1 MLIADGS
8 WNRGD
13 ALLDSCV
20 FFARGVRIHL
30 MTTRGLTFDSRFL
43 CPFQTG
49 GGSLTLIALLE
60 GQAAFRESPTE
71 EQQLRQRTIFR
82 LEDNEYDRRHASAP
96 VLRLSGSPRRS
107 LEIAMPRDVALVK
120 SRLSDVP
127 HALDAFVDV
136 MANRTLSHEQR
147 GAACIS
153 FCDTLVREG
162 FASETLVTRAREAL
176 PPSMERVCQ
185 ALISLYSRLDTGA
198 YLELLASI
206 AGISPRQATRD
217 MVTFLSTFPVPGRT
231 FRELVKV
238 LRIRRAALLL
248 SARDVTVTSVARDV
262 GYGGL
267 DAMARAFRD
276 AGLPAPSEVRSELR
290 S

>member
-49 GGSLTLIALLE
+49 GDSLTLIALLE
-60 GQAAFRESPTE
+60 GRAAFRESLTDTPQE
-71 EQQLRQRTIFR
+71 RTRTVFR
-82 LEDNEYDRRHASAP
+82 LQDNEYDRRHAGAP
-96 VLRLSGSPRRS
+96 VLRLSGNPRRS
-107 LEIAMPRDVALVK
+107 LEIAVPRDVALVQT
-120 SRLSDVP
+120 RLSTVP
-127 HALDAFVDV
+127 DALDPLVHV
-136 MANRTLSHEQR
+136 MANRALSHEER
-147 GAACIS
+147 SAACIE
-153 FCDTLVREG
+153 FCGVLVREG
-162 FASETLVTRAREAL
+162 FATGTLVTRAREAL

-198 YLELLASI
+198 YLELLAGL

-248 SARDVTVTSVARDV
+248 SASDVTVTSVARDV

-276 AGLPAPSEVRSELR
+276 AGLPAPSEVRADLR